1 MIDTNSAAIDAGTIM
16 PTLITENNIMSPPSH
31 ELIFKHAVSFDNV
44 HMIANQ
50 TIIPPVTP

>member
-50 TIIPPVTP
+50 TIMPPITP